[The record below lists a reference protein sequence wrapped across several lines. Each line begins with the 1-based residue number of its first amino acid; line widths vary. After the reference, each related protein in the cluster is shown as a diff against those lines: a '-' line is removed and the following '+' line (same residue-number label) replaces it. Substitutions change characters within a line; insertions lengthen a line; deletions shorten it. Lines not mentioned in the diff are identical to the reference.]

1 MSDQPARTIEVRIV
15 DDLVAALETIKT
27 PAYYTNP
34 VQVIRMLGNVLEV
47 PFRPVILVTPMSSAR
62 SHNCPNS
69 LRRVDLG
76 LVVTCVMDVFA
87 QEGALERDFKKTEE
101 AIRHFAADVEKAA
114 TADIK
119 RGGLAIDT
127 TIVTVDIYELHE
139 AMPVAAAEVT
149 LNIPFRHLT
158 HDPTTAQ

>member
-1 MSDQPARTIEVRIV
+1 MSDQPAKTIENRVV
-15 DDLVAALETIKT
+15 DSLVAALEEIKT

-34 VQVIRMLGNVLEV
+34 IQVVRMLGNILEV
-47 PFRPVILVTPMSSAR
+47 PERPVIFVTPMASAR

-76 LVVTCVMDVFA
+76 ITVTCVLDVFS
-87 QEGALERDFKKTEE
+87 QEGSLGRDFAETER
-101 AIRHFAADVEKAA
+101 AIREFTADVEKAA

-127 TIVTVDIYELHE
+127 TILSVDIYELHE

-149 LNIPFRHLT
+149 LSIPFRHLT
-158 HDPTTAQ
+158 HDPTKAQ